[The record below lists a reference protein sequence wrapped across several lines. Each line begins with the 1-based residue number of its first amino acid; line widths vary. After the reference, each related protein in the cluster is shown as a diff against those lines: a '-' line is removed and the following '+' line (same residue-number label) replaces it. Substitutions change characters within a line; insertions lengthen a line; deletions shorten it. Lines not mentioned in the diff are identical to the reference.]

1 MDEGENGGD
10 RELRKVRN
18 ESGKKMVVG
27 ERNVKERQNESRVNY
42 GE

>member
-10 RELRKVRN
+10 REWRKVRN
-18 ESGKKMVVG
+18 ESGMKMVVG
-27 ERNVKERQNESRVNY
+27 ERNVKKRQNEDRLND